1 MPADWYSAPS
11 LNSMYLNGNKL
22 SGQISAPSDV
32 AASWAAQ
39 EIAGLT
45 DAVVMKRMS
54 LASNMLTGTI
64 PAGLWRY
71 RMQACYG
78 TDVSAVVP
86 NFDMHV

>member
-1 MPADWYSAPS
+1 
-11 LNSMYLNGNKL
+11 MYLNGNKL